1 MTLREIFEAGTN
13 LCGFASADH
22 SPASVRAEIFR
33 SITAALQLM
42 QAAGEEYY
50 GRETLSF
57 ELDDAQTGVILPQN
71 VQTVL
76 PPVRLTGRRALRQL
90 STQAEYDQFTSLYL
104 AGEPTADPLSYF
116 VHTGKASN
124 LLTPTGNMIVAGA
137 GTTGIDGVYV
147 RDGMQNG
154 KPRYV
159 FGSVEL
165 EWDTAKWVIKL
176 IINPPSAFFYS
187 SSENTADPSF
197 VTSWSVGPQGTSP
210 VPTVTAE
217 MLLPFPDNVKTT
229 IFLAPAAGTTTPDL
243 LIDAILEPPTYTV
256 ANLCDDTVPPVPHK
270 YHESILVPLVRYNVT
285 MTKYFRQ
292 QEGSNLLG
300 QLKEDYAR
308 ALQLLGL
315 NNPDRKA
322 GSTMPPPPKPEEE
335 QEGAN

>member
-1 MTLREIFEAGTN
+1 
-13 LCGFASADH
+13 
-22 SPASVRAEIFR
+22 
-33 SITAALQLM
+33 
-42 QAAGEEYY
+42 
-50 GRETLSF
+50 
-57 ELDDAQTGVILPQN
+57 
-71 VQTVL
+71 
-76 PPVRLTGRRALRQL
+76 LRQL
-90 STQAEYDQFTSLYL
+90 STLAEYDQFVSLYL

-116 VHTGKASN
+116 VHTGKSAN
-124 LLTPTGNMIVAGA
+124 LLTPTGNIVVSGA
-137 GTTGIDGVYV
+137 GSVDANGVYSP
-147 RDGMQNG
+147 RGEFGG
-154 KPRYV
+154 KPYYNLI
-159 FGSVEL
+159 EKPDNID
-165 EWDTAKWVIKL
+165 EWFIRWEDNWIIEGDPAGDGFLYTSTEDVATPDLVTAWG
-176 IINPPSAFFYS
+176 
-187 SSENTADPSF
+187 
-197 VTSWSVGPQGTSP
+197 VTNGLAPA
-210 VPTVTAE
+210 PTVTAE
-217 MLLPFPDNVKTT
+217 MLPPFPNPDNVKTT

-256 ANLCDDTVPPVPHK
+256 ANLCDDTIPPVPHK